1 MQIKE
6 LFEYAIIEKEF
17 SLALLLDFLVN
28 EKKTVKM
35 SDDKSVLEL
44 YMKPNN
50 HKKMNLLLDEYR
62 DRKIHDETWI
72 VRRAINL

>member
-28 EKKTVKM
+28 EKKTVKLT
-35 SDDKSVLEL
+35 DDKSALDL
-44 YMKPNN
+44 YTKPQNW
-50 HKKMNLLLDEYR
+50 KRMNQLLDEYR
-62 DRKIHDETWI
+62 DKKIRDENWI
-72 VRRAINL
+72 VRRTMNL